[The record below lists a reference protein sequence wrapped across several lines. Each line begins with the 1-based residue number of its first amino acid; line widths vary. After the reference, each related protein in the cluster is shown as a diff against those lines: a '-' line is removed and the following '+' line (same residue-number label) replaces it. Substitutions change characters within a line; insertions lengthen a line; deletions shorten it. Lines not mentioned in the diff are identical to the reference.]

1 MVLEGQ
7 SSQEYP
13 VNAGVPKDSIL
24 SPTFLPVYINDFPD
38 DAVCNIVIYAADT
51 TLYSKCDQASDLWQQ
66 LELTSELKSD
76 L

>member
-38 DAVCNIVIYAADT
+38 DASVI
-51 TLYSKCDQASDLWQQ
+51 L
-66 LELTSELKSD
+66 
-76 L
+76 